1 MPFDAL
7 DVSLALAPSLKVPA
21 QRIARCD
28 GDLAR
33 QIRRA
38 TNSVA
43 LNVAEGRRRVGGD
56 RLHLGRIAAGSA
68 DEVVAALKAAIG
80 WGHIDETDVTEAL
93 GLLDRVLAMLHK
105 LTNP

>member
-1 MPFDAL
+1 
-7 DVSLALAPSLKVPA
+7 LAWL
-21 QRIARCD
+21 
-28 GDLAR
+28 
-33 QIRRA
+33 IRRA

-56 RLHLGRIAAGSA
+56 RLHLWRIAAGSA

>member
-7 DVSLALAPSLKVPA
+7 DVSLALAPSLKEPVRRLA
-21 QRIARCD
+21 QLD

-43 LNVAEGRRRVGGD
+43 LNVAEGRRRVGRD
-56 RLHLGRIAAGSA
+56 RLHLWRIAAGSA
-68 DEVVAALKAAIG
+68 DEVVAALKAAVG
-80 WGHIDETDVTEAL
+80 WDHLTEADVAQAL